1 MFDVELQVIL
11 LNKSCT
17 VIVRR
22 IVRCLVK
29 LRASR
34 CLI

>member
-11 LNKSCT
+11 LDYSC
-17 VIVRR
+17 IVFARR

-29 LRASR
+29 LRAAR